1 MDVAKQELL
10 ARVAYL
16 YDVENQIAKTLG
28 MYRTTI
34 SRLLKPARE
43 TGVVTTLI
51 NSDFNWKWR
60 LNNGFNCN
68 T

>member
-16 YDVENQIAKTLG
+16 YDVENQIAKTLDI
-28 MYRTTI
+28 YWTTI
-34 SRLLKPARE
+34 SRLLKQARE
-43 TGVVTTLI
+43 TGVVTILI
-51 NSDFNWKWR
+51 NSGINWKWR

>member
-16 YDVENQIAKTLG
+16 YDVENQIAKTLDI
-28 MYRTTI
+28 YRTTI
-34 SRLLKPARE
+34 SRLLKQARE
-43 TGVVTTLI
+43 TGVVTILI
-51 NSDFNWKWR
+51 NSGISWKWR